1 MRRLHRESS
10 PNRFDDV
17 KKYFGDWKKALF
29 DRRRRHA
36 GGIDQFMQHTTW
48 AVMIHSGIPRS
59 YGRRMVDMVGTSIYE
74 WSSRVADYIN
84 YIKNLVQSLDDY
96 ITSLRLQ
103 LAQLRGDRMAE
114 LEMWYAQEKAKIDE
128 QYKDLK
134 DTQEYYDALALL
146 LEVYKE
152 KKKKILEEMK
162 QDEEDAA
169 ASSESGGGLSASGG
183 SSGGS
188 GEQYCRI
195 LRITRPR
202 SNRTSAIC
210 CRGCEFASSGG
221 PGGKTE
227 GGFTKTVQIS
237 ADLNVTNNDKDYIR
251 RLFEDDFWPM
261 LRRKFE
267 LLGINMQKL

>member
-1 MRRLHRESS
+1 MQTE
-10 PNRFDDV
+10 
-17 KKYFGDWKKALF
+17 
-29 DRRRRHA
+29 
-36 GGIDQFMQHTTW
+36 IDQFMRHTTW
-48 AVMIHSGIPRS
+48 ASYDTFWNTTL

-84 YIKNLVQSLDDY
+84 YIKSLVQSLDDY

-103 LAQLRGDRMAE
+103 LAQLRRPRGKAQ
-114 LEMWYAQEKAKIDE
+114 MWYAQEKAKIDE

-169 ASSESGGGLSASGG
+169 ASSESGGGVSASGG
-183 SSGGS
+183 SSGGCP

-210 CRGCEFASSGG
+210 CRGSSLHHTQRSQQENGG
-221 PGGKTE
+221 RIHKNCANKPRSE
-227 GGFTKTVQIS
+227 RNQ
-237 ADLNVTNNDKDYIR
+237 
-251 RLFEDDFWPM
+251 
-261 LRRKFE
+261 
-267 LLGINMQKL
+267 